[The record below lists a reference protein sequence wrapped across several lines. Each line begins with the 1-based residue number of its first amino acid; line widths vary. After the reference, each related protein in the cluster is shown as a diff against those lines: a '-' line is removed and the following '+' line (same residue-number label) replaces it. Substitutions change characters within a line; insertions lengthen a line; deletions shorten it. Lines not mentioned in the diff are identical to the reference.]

1 MTDPGMGRFYQADG
15 DAGSGG
21 GKADAGGKG
30 AGTGT
35 DDAGKVKTFSEEQV
49 NSIVSKRVGE
59 VQTKF
64 SDELKTAREQM
75 AAMQSQLDQRKIV
88 DAEGQKQ
95 YEEAKRLREE
105 GFAKELAKERQ
116 AREQAETRYRDT
128 AITQAIT
135 ASAAGLKATKPDQ
148 VVALLKDS
156 IKFDDTGTPRF
167 NDGSSIEDG
176 VKKFLGDNP
185 HMVQAGGR
193 QGSGATGGASG
204 MGAVGLSLEGKTIE
218 QIRAMNPADVV
229 RAARATQKNPFIRE
243 G

>member
-1 MTDPGMGRFYQADG
+1 
-15 DAGSGG
+15 
-21 GKADAGGKG
+21 
-30 AGTGT
+30 
-35 DDAGKVKTFSEEQV
+35 
-49 NSIVSKRVGE
+49 
-59 VQTKF
+59 
-64 SDELKTAREQM
+64 
-75 AAMQSQLDQRKIV
+75 MQRLLDQRKIA

-135 ASAAGLKATKPDQ
+135 AAAAQLRATKPEQ
-148 VVALLKDS
+148 VVALLKET

-167 NDGSSIEDG
+167 SDGSPIEDG
-176 VKKFLGDNP
+176 VKKFLADNP

-193 QGSGATGGASG
+193 SGGSGANNQFGAP
-204 MGAVGLSLEGKTIE
+204 VGTFTLEGKTPE

-229 RAARATQKNPFIRE
+229 RAARATQKNPFVR
-243 G
+243 GQG